1 MSGCA
6 HGQTLSGILIAKSVK
21 LCETTKTSKKNVSE
35 QQPLKRRR
43 GRPPKI
49 EREYSDTKKVLIRS
63 GLEMITEFGFT
74 ASGVDAVVKK
84 VQVPKGSFYHY
95 FKNKEEFGS
104 QVLAAY
110 GTYFAHKLDKHLTR
124 PDIAPLDRIGL
135 FVNDAKEGI
144 ERFEFRRGCLV
155 GNMMQ
160 EVPQLS
166 DALAVQL
173 QEIIL
178 DWQQRV
184 ECCFALAREQ
194 KQLHSRETNE
204 HLAALFWSGW
214 EGAVM
219 RAKLFRSTQPLDDF
233 WHYFRWSVSQG
244 EQR

>member
-1 MSGCA
+1 M
-6 HGQTLSGILIAKSVK
+6 
-21 LCETTKTSKKNVSE
+21 SE
-35 QQPLKRRR
+35 QQPVKRRR

-49 EREYSDTKKVLIRS
+49 EREYSDTKKVLIHS

-110 GTYFAHKLDKHLTR
+110 GDYFARKLDKHLSR
-124 PDIAPLDRIGL
+124 MDVEPLERIGL
-135 FVNDAKEGI
+135 FVADAKAGI

-166 DALAVQL
+166 QALAVQL
-173 QEIIL
+173 QSIIL
-178 DWQQRV
+178 DWQQRIAA
-184 ECCFALAREQ
+184 CFALARAQ
-194 KQLHSRETNE
+194 QQWQSSATDA

-219 RAKLFRSTQPLDDF
+219 RAKLFRSTEPLDDF
-233 WHYFRWSVSQG
+233 WHYFRCSISQC
-244 EQR
+244 